1 MDNIRIKDIQIYH
14 GKKVVS
20 NEYYLEYFKKRDK
33 DIEHYMKDIMGRNK
47 RYLIDNEEENTLTMS
62 IDVAKKIL
70 EKTNLKGTDIDL
82 IIFSSQLPEYVA
94 PPSSII
100 LHNAIGG
107 KHEAQCMDLNVNCAG
122 MVTALE
128 HTCKYMQVS
137 PNIKNALI
145 VGCDFITLFADK
157 KNELAYGNFGDASC
171 AIILERT
178 EEDAGLIDSRYYVNS
193 QEYSKILFPGC
204 GSSKMF
210 DVENREDIYTLWKPF
225 NGGAVVDPAIAD
237 MEDILLKHNL
247 SKNDVKLF
255 CLSQFAYRNI
265 ELIQSKMDIPKEKC
279 IYIGDEY
286 GYTGTTSPF
295 IALYSALEKG
305 LVKRGDYIMFWTF
318 GAGTLS
324 TTMLLKY

>member
-1 MDNIRIKDIQIYH
+1 MDNIRIKDIEVYH

-20 NEYYLEYFKKRDK
+20 NEYYLEYFKKRGK
-33 DIEHYMKDIMGRNK
+33 DIEHYMKDIMGRDK
-47 RYLIDNEEENTLTMS
+47 RYLLDNEDENTLTMS
-62 IDVAKKIL
+62 INVTKKIL
-70 EKTNLKGTDIDL
+70 EKTNLKGTDLDL

-94 PPSSII
+94 PPSSIV

-107 KHEAQCMDLNVNCAG
+107 KHDAQCMDLNVNCAG

-128 HTCKYMQVS
+128 HTCKYMQMS

-145 VGCDFITLFADK
+145 VGCDFVTLVANP

-178 EEDAGLIDSRYYVNS
+178 NEDAGLIDSKYYVNS
-193 QEYSKILFPGC
+193 EECNNIMFPGC
-204 GSSKMF
+204 GFSKLF
-210 DVENREDIYTLWKPF
+210 KVENKEDLYTIWKPF
-225 NGGAVVDPAIAD
+225 NGSITIDPAVAN
-237 MEDILLKHNL
+237 MKQILSDHNL
-247 SKNDVKLF
+247 SKDDVKLF

-265 ELIQSKMDIPKEKC
+265 ELIQKKMDIPKEKC

-295 IALYSALEKG
+295 IALYTALQKG
-305 LVKRGDYIMFWTF
+305 MVQRGDYIMFWTF
-318 GAGTLS
+318 GAGTLN
-324 TTMLLKY
+324 TAMLLKY